1 MEYRKV
7 VQKEFIFQ
15 TISNGT
21 FSVDTFFFT
30 SGLLVAF
37 LYFRT
42 NAKGKLQ
49 LPVKKKITGFT
60 TGVSHFFGLLL
71 YRFAR

>member
-1 MEYRKV
+1 MEFRKV
-7 VQKEFIFQ
+7 VQKEFLFQ
-15 TISNGT
+15 TVSSGT

-42 NAKGKLQ
+42 NAKGKLEK
-49 LPVKKKITGFT
+49 LSSASSNFISGCL
-60 TGVSHFFGLLL
+60 HFLGLLA